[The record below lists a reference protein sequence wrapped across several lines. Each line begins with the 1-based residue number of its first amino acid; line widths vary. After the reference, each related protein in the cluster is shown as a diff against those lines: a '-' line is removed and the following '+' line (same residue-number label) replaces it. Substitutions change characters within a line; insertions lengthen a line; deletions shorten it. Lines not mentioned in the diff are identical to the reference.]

1 MLFGQSV
8 FQSVLERLK
17 AEEGEEDDE
26 AGDQPAAYRVRG
38 FATGL
43 AFDVMEGVSTAG
55 EQKPG
60 QGYFDNLEFEAP
72 PPAPE
77 TPVAVPEPEPAPEP
91 EPEPVMPEHLSRI
104 APADIAAELAISST
118 DTVQSLGEKR
128 RAFAKANHPDRV
140 LPQFRDNATRRMTL
154 ANLLIDEA
162 VRRLSR

>member
-17 AEEGEEDDE
+17 AEEGDDDGE
-26 AGDQPAAYRVRG
+26 AGDQTVAHRVHG

-43 AFDVMEGVSTAG
+43 AFDVMEGVSAAG
-55 EQKPG
+55 QKPG
-60 QGYFDNLEFEAP
+60 QAYFDNLEFEPP

-77 TPVAVPEPEPAPEP
+77 AFVIEPEPEPAP
-91 EPEPVMPEHLSRI
+91 EPEPVMPEHLSRT
-104 APADIAAELAISST
+104 APAEIAAELAISAA

-140 LPQFRDNATRRMTL
+140 APQFRDNATRRMTL